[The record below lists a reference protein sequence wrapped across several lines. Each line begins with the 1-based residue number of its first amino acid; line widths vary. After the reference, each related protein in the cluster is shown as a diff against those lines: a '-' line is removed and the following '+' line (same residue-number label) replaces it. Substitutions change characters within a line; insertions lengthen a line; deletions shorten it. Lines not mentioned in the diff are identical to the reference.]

1 MATVFV
7 PAPLRRLTG
16 GRDRVE
22 VAGET
27 IGALIDAIECAHPG
41 FRHRVVEHGELHPSV
56 AVSVDGDLVTRGLD
70 EPVGTASEVHF
81 VPALGG
87 GQDATAAGGAGATS
101 GDDYRRTFELRGG
114 SYNAAHALAPAAR
127 ESERALLLDRLDL
140 RPGLRILDV
149 PAGGGWVA
157 DGLRACTSGVT
168 TVCLE
173 PAAAFA
179 AGIDATHARV
189 RGALVA
195 LPFAGASFDRVAS
208 LAGTHHLEDRLAF
221 FRECRRVLR
230 PGGRFVV
237 ADAAAASPAARFLN
251 GPVDRFTSTGHHG
264 RFFAAGEA
272 TDLLLR
278 AGFVDAREE
287 HVPFAW
293 TFADRGTLV
302 RFCALLFGLVR
313 ATEDDV
319 AAALD
324 AQFAIAE
331 DADGRASLPWS
342 LVYASARAA

>member
-1 MATVFV
+1 MAIVFV

-16 GRDRVE
+16 GSDRVE
-22 VAGET
+22 VDGET
-27 IGALIDAIECAHPG
+27 VGALIDAIERAHPG
-41 FRHRVVEHGELHPSV
+41 FRHRVLEHGELHPSL

-70 EPVGTASEVHF
+70 ERVGTASEVHF
-81 VPALGG
+81 IPALGG
-87 GQDATAAGGAGATS
+87 GQDGAGATRA
-101 GDDYRRTFELRGG
+101 DAYRRIFEFRGG
-114 SYNAAHALAPAAR
+114 SYNAAHALVPDAR
-127 ESERALLLDRLDL
+127 ETERALLLDRLDL
-140 RPGLRILDV
+140 RHGLRVLDV

-157 DGLRACTSGVT
+157 DGLRARPSGVT

-179 AGIDATHARV
+179 AGIDATHPRV

-195 LPFAGASFDRVAS
+195 LPFASASFDRVAS

-221 FRECRRVLR
+221 FHECRRVLR

-237 ADAAAASPAARFLN
+237 ADAAADSPAARFLN
-251 GPVDRFTSTGHHG
+251 GPVDRFTSTGHDG

-293 TFADRGTLV
+293 TFPDRGTLV
-302 RFCALLFGLVR
+302 RFCVLLFGLVR

-324 AQFAIAE
+324 AHFAIAE
-331 DADGRASLPWS
+331 DAGRRASLPWS

>member
-1 MATVFV
+1 VAIVFV
-7 PAPLRRLTG
+7 PAPLRRLTDG
-16 GRDRVE
+16 KDRLA
-22 VAGET
+22 VAGHT
-27 IGALIDAIECAHPG
+27 VGALIDAIERTHPG
-41 FRHRVVEHGELHPSV
+41 FRERVVEHGELRSSL

-70 EPVGTASEVHF
+70 EPVGDASEVHF

-87 GQDATAAGGAGATS
+87 GQDTTGGAPAS
-101 GDDYRRTFELRGG
+101 PDAYRRIFELRGG
-114 SYNAAHALAPAAR
+114 SYNAAHALAPDAR
-127 ESERALLLDRLDL
+127 ATERALLLERLDL
-140 RPGLRILDV
+140 RAGLRVLDV

-157 DGLRACTSGVT
+157 DGLGAHGVT

-179 AGIDATHARV
+179 AGIDAAHPRV

-195 LPFAGASFDRVAS
+195 LPFAAATFDRVGS

-230 PGGRFVV
+230 PGGRLVV
-237 ADAAAASPAARFLN
+237 ADAAADSPAARFLN
-251 GPVDRFTSTGHHG
+251 GPVDRFTATGHDGH
-264 RFFAAGEA
+264 FFAAGEA

-278 AGFVDAREE
+278 AGFVDAREA

-293 TFADRGTLV
+293 TFPDRATLV

-313 ATEDDV
+313 AAEADV

-324 AQFAIAE
+324 ASFAISEA
-331 DADGRASLPWS
+331 ADGRASLPWS
-342 LVYASARAA
+342 LVYASARAG